1 MCATCDT
8 HSQQTKLLILPVFV
22 SVSPHNFGM
31 TNVNTSYGL
40 IEMTGNFTT
49 YGRGSEQSVGF
60 GCPEIG
66 PGARACGQLV
76 YIGSDHRKH
85 E

>member
-1 MCATCDT
+1 M
-8 HSQQTKLLILPVFV
+8 FV
-22 SVSPHNFGM
+22 SVSPHNLGT
-31 TNVNTSYGL
+31 TNINMSYGL
-40 IEMTGNFTT
+40 IEMTGNFTI
-49 YGRGSEQSVGF
+49 YGKGSEQSVGF

-76 YIGSDHRKH
+76 YVGSDRRKH